1 VTDATVEIG
10 EQGGR
15 AVSDDGGFEV
25 GACEI
30 ADGFDG
36 TPCGFDEDFDFAFE
50 TANGN
55 SGSQVAGD
63 AAELG
68 RTFSSKWSRYL
79 GNCAT
84 EARAD
89 QRRKMVPDAGP
100 TGRRPRLWRDF
111 RC

>member
-1 VTDATVEIG
+1 MTDATVEIG

-15 AVSDDGGFEV
+15 VVSDDGGFEV
-25 GACEI
+25 GACEV

-50 TANGN
+50 TAKGN

-68 RTFSSKWSRYL
+68 QNIFVKVVEIL
-79 GNCAT
+79 GQLCYGG
-84 EARAD
+84 
-89 QRRKMVPDAGP
+89 AG
-100 TGRRPRLWRDF
+100 
-111 RC
+111 